1 VGQPVHFSGA
11 DSTAVNAKIVE
22 YQWEFK
28 LGDRVITA
36 SGREVTVTFP
46 EPGTWQVTLLVKDSN
61 GLPAATR
68 GTVEVRPAG

>member
-1 VGQPVHFSGA
+1 MPPTPSGRWLWA
-11 DSTAVNAKIVE
+11 GRS
-22 YQWEFK
+22 
-28 LGDRVITA
+28 LGNYSKGVITT

-46 EPGTWQVTLLVKDSN
+46 EPGTWQVTLVVKDSN